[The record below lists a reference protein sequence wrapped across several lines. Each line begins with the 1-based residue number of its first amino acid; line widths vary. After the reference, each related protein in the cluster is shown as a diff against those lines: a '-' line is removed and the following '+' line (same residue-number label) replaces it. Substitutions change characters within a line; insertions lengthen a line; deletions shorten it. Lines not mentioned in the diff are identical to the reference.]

1 LLFCF
6 FFVLCVKDSNF
17 MVTLKILLKILKIE
31 NYKQVCDFE
40 TPN

>member
-1 LLFCF
+1 
-6 FFVLCVKDSNF
+6 

-40 TPN
+40 TPNKIKVIKYM